1 MDRLNRRGFFAS
13 SARVGLAAGAWAAA
27 PIIQATGVTDGLFD
41 VSQRAAAADSPSAGP
56 SPRIG
61 GFTKSFQ
68 DLPISEVC
76 RRFKQLGL
84 DGLDLTVRPQGHIEP
99 ERAAQELPKAA
110 AAAKQEGLEILFLT
124 TAVTDADEAADRLL
138 GAAAEQGIRRI
149 KLGYYRYEPFG
160 TLVGQLA
167 EIRQRLAGVA
177 QLAAKHQVLPCVHI
191 HSGPYLPSHGTQ
203 LYELLRD
210 FSPQQ
215 VGAYVDTGHMAV
227 EGGGDGWRQGLDLL
241 APWIAL
247 VAVKNFAWETAGRDA
262 HGQQR
267 WRTKTVPIADGVCPL
282 PEFLAALN
290 KVGYAGIYS
299 LHSEYKG
306 SHSFQDMS
314 TEECLQQT
322 ADDLKYL
329 RSLLQH

>member
-1 MDRLNRRGFFAS
+1 MDRLNRRGFVAS
-13 SARVGLAAGAWAAA
+13 SARVGLAAGAWAAS
-27 PIIQATGVTDGLFD
+27 PILGAIGVTDGLFG
-41 VSQRAAAADSPSAGP
+41 VSQRAAAADAASAAPG
-56 SPRIG
+56 PRIG

-68 DLPISEVC
+68 DLPIPEVC

-99 ERAAQELPKAA
+99 EQAARELPQAA

-149 KLGYYRYEPFG
+149 KLGYYRYQPFG
-160 TLVGQLA
+160 TLAGQLA
-167 EIRQRLAGVA
+167 EVRKRLAGVA

-215 VGAYVDTGHMAV
+215 VGAYLDTGHMAV
-227 EGGGDGWRQGLDLL
+227 EGGGDGWRQGIDLL

-247 VAVKNFAWETAGRDA
+247 VAVKNFAWEVAGRDER
-262 HGQQR
+262 GQQR

-282 PEFLAALN
+282 PEYLAALK

-306 SHSFQDMS
+306 AHSFQDLS

-322 ADDLKYL
+322 ATDLQHL
-329 RSLLQH
+329 RSLL